1 MTTAVSLA
9 WLTYLV
15 GLIALWGMADGAEVG
30 GFVQRFVLTVTG
42 GLAALAALAFAPGV
56 RRLTVPGRLF
66 LTGLLACPV
75 PTGFAIA
82 AWVQVF

>member
-9 WLTYLV
+9 GLTYLV
-15 GLIALWGMADGAEVG
+15 GMTALWGVAAGAEVG
-30 GFVQRFVLTVTG
+30 GVVGCFVLTVTG
-42 GLAALAALAFAPGV
+42 GLAALAALAFAPGI

-75 PTGFAIA
+75 ATGFAVA